1 MHSTAT
7 LVRTYKQLTSQQRYQ
22 ISALKRMEHSQTEI
36 AKELEVHKSTI
47 SRELRRN
54 TGERGYRPKQAEEK
68 ADQRRANATPKKRI
82 ATETWAVVE
91 EKLRQDW
98 SPEQVSGWLKKR
110 PKLRISP
117 EWIYQH
123 ILVDQQ
129 AKGDLYTHLRQHGK
143 RRKRYGKYDRRG
155 NLPNRVSI
163 EERPQIVAQ
172 RERLGDWEVDTLVG
186 KGHRGALL
194 SLVER
199 KSRYTLLQP
208 VTQRLASLVAD
219 ATISLLQPFTD
230 FVHTITGDN
239 GKEFAEHVRIAAT
252 LKANF
257 YFAHPYC
264 VSVPGSAA
272 RMKTPMDW
280 CANIFRRRL
289 TFQRSS
295 YLKQSLW
302 LTGSISAH
310 ESVLTSRRLLKYSSI
325 SLLHFRVESKVG
337 KQHTTLFI
345 WIIER
350 TSKSLE

>member
-1 MHSTAT
+1 M
-7 LVRTYKQLTSQQRYQ
+7 RTYKQLTSAQRYQ

-36 AKELEVHKSTI
+36 AQELEVHKSTI

-54 TGERGYRPKQAEEK
+54 TGERGYRPKQAAEK
-68 ADQRRANATPKKRI
+68 ACERRANATPKKRI

-110 PKLRISP
+110 QKLRISP

-129 AKGDLYTHLRQHGK
+129 AQGDLYTHLRQHGK

-186 KGHRGALL
+186 KGHRGALV

-239 GKEFAEHVRIAAT
+239 GKEFAEHVRIAET

-257 YFAHPYC
+257 YFAHPY
-264 VSVPGSAA
+264 SAWE
-272 RMKTPMDW
+272 RGTNENTNGLVRQYFPKKTDFSKVILPETKLVGDRLNQRPRKCLDFKTPFEVFFDQSV
-280 CANIFRRRL
+280 A
-289 TFQRSS
+289 FQS
-295 YLKQSLW
+295 
-302 LTGSISAH
+302 
-310 ESVLTSRRLLKYSSI
+310 
-325 SLLHFRVESKVG
+325 
-337 KQHTTLFI
+337 
-345 WIIER
+345 
-350 TSKSLE
+350 